1 METAQTANPG
11 DPSFKILFQAKGKRY
26 KYGPSHTILNN
37 SCDYPMRSGSPPPS
51 PSARSPARPGLSR
64 AVLRARHPVVGPPL
78 HLTRRL
84 RHRGRHVERAGLLGL
99 AAEIFAGL
107 APHIGLAD
115 VRSLPIIDRLAR
127 CRRSAATSGPG
138 RCSHRRR
145 RRRSQH
151 LQMKVSSME
160 PVGNAAVF
168 FVCGSAVALLAWPSL
183 AQARSRRS
191 SFMRLRL
198 PQYRRQRRLLL

>member
-84 RHRGRHVERAGLLGL
+84 RHRGRHVERAGLLGWRL
-99 AAEIFAGL
+99 RFSPVWHHTSGSRMSGL
-107 APHIGLAD
+107 C
-115 VRSLPIIDRLAR
+115 RSSTGSRV

-138 RCSHRRR
+138 RCSRRRR

-168 FVCGSAVALLAWPSL
+168 FVCGFAVALSGVAVPCPS
-183 AQARSRRS
+183 AFPAR
-191 SFMRLRL
+191 SFMRLRF